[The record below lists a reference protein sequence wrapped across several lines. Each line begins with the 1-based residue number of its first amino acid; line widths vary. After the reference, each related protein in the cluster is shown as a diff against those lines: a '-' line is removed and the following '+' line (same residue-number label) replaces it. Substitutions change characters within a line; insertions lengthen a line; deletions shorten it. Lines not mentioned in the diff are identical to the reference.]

1 MNRQRRNDDVEIIT
15 GERPASL
22 VKVTKR
28 AACTRGYVPERLQ
41 DRFDAVVAV
50 FDQAC
55 QERDIVAAYV
65 KSGTRLAFDLPAPTV
80 VYRHDCAVA
89 ADQRD
94 LLHQS
99 VDDFLDLL
107 EIDIVAHCVH

>member
-1 MNRQRRNDDVEIIT
+1 MQLASQAPPLALLRSEDLAAHTAPLPLEIDEFRDVVDADHHITRSMNRQRRNDDVEIVT
-15 GERPASL
+15 GERPASP

-55 QERDIVAAYV
+55 QERDIVAAY
-65 KSGTRLAFDLPAPTV
+65 
-80 VYRHDCAVA
+80 
-89 ADQRD
+89 
-94 LLHQS
+94 
-99 VDDFLDLL
+99 
-107 EIDIVAHCVH
+107 